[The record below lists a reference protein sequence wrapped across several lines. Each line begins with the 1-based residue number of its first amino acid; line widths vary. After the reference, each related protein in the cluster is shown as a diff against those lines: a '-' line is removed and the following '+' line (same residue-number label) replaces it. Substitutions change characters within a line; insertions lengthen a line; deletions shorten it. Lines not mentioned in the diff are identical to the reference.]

1 MGGHGNTC
9 LNYISLKLPHEIT
22 KYQLSQVIYAYSCIR
37 RGQNMYA
44 YTRRPILEAKVDNGI
59 VNKKNGVPDPSANKH
74 VLACK

>member
-1 MGGHGNTC
+1 
-9 LNYISLKLPHEIT
+9 
-22 KYQLSQVIYAYSCIR
+22 
-37 RGQNMYA
+37 MYA